1 MCNYQT
7 LFHKDD
13 CGYAVRCS
21 TCESIQVGFGN
32 LMLTFSTPDFEFFR
46 QWLKQIIEE
55 TVAPPD
61 NTLRCIVVPSP
72 CEGVKLLLSMRELIA
87 FDEMLESSDAELKSL
102 EMIKLFH

>member
-1 MCNYQT
+1 
-7 LFHKDD
+7 
-13 CGYAVRCS
+13 
-21 TCESIQVGFGN
+21 VGFGN
-32 LMLTFSTPDFEFFR
+32 LMLIFTTSDFEFFR

-72 CEGVKLLLSMRELIA
+72 CDGVKLLLSMRELVA
-87 FDEMLESSDAELKSL
+87 FDEMLEHSDAELKSL